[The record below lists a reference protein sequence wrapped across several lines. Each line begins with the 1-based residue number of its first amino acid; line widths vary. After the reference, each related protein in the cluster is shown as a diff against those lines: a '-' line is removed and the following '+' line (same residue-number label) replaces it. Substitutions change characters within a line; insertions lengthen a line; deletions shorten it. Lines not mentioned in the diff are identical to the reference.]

1 MTASVSGYA
10 SFVPESRGDPVRAYG
25 ALVIAG
31 APYNLW
37 LTENVLLPILRRWS
51 GDDASA
57 TRSGAAIA
65 HDVEWSSGLARIAFQ
80 EIFPIASGL
89 GDPAVLAAVSVTAN
103 LQRTVAILA
112 EAMLQGKGSSGTT
125 ASPTFSLSRLWCGMI
140 DYPKGSSYFP
150 AAIRPP
156 VHSDRLP
163 PYRDPRHLTNVF
175 WCGVADIERACDESI
190 VVLRE
195 AVLREGIVSAGDLH
209 HLDPHASLGRLQR
222 RNRSA
227 REKKSA

>member
-1 MTASVSGYA
+1 
-10 SFVPESRGDPVRAYG
+10 
-25 ALVIAG
+25 
-31 APYNLW
+31 
-37 LTENVLLPILRRWS
+37 
-51 GDDASA
+51 
-57 TRSGAAIA
+57 
-65 HDVEWSSGLARIAFQ
+65 
-80 EIFPIASGL
+80 
-89 GDPAVLAAVSVTAN
+89 
-103 LQRTVAILA
+103 
-112 EAMLQGKGSSGTT
+112 
-125 ASPTFSLSRLWCGMI
+125 MI

-222 RNRSA
+222 RNGSA